1 MKSESELKQYIVIG
15 ITNEG
20 NAAIKVTPDTD
31 AATAFQLLGTLTGY
45 LLNTYRDIAVH
56 SIDSSRISNSDDVPV
71 VVQGITESMYDAV
84 NNMFSNIL
92 NEFYPENPALSLED
106 EAILELVNQKI
117 EAKYNSLSEEDK
129 QAYRDTYNKMKAEL
143 EKNNHNQ
150 EQTSK
155 KED

>member
-56 SIDSSRISNSDDVPV
+56 SIDSHSIKNSDDVPV

-117 EAKYNSLSEEDK
+117 EERYNQMSDEDK
-129 QAYRDTYNKMKAEL
+129 QAYAEVYNKMKENL
-143 EKNNHNQ
+143 EKNNKD
-150 EQTSK
+150 K

>member
-15 ITNEG
+15 ITEEG

-56 SIDSSRISNSDDVPV
+56 SIDSSRIKSADDVPV

-84 NNMFSNIL
+84 NNMFSNVL
-92 NEFYPENPALSLED
+92 NEFYPDNPALSLED

-117 EAKYNSLSEEDK
+117 EAKYNAMSEEDK
-129 QAYRDTYNKMKAEL
+129 EAYREVYNKMKESL
-143 EKNNHNQ
+143 EKNNKQ
-150 EQTSK
+150 VQDDK

>member
-15 ITNEG
+15 ITEEG

-56 SIDSSRISNSDDVPV
+56 SIDSSHIKSADDVPV

-84 NNMFSNIL
+84 NNMFSNVL
-92 NEFYPENPALSLED
+92 NEFYPDNPALSLED

-117 EAKYNSLSEEDK
+117 EERYDQLSEEDK
-129 QAYRDTYNKMKAEL
+129 EAYADTYNKIKESL
-143 EKNNHNQ
+143 EKNNQSN
-150 EQTSK
+150 TDK

>member
-15 ITNEG
+15 ITSEG

-56 SIDSSRISNSDDVPV
+56 SIDTHSISNSDDVPI

-84 NNMFSNIL
+84 NNMLSNIL

-117 EAKYNSLSEEDK
+117 EERYNSLSDEDK
-129 QAYRDTYNKMKAEL
+129 QAYADTYNKMKAEL
-143 EKNNHNQ
+143 EKNNHN
-150 EQTSK
+150 TDK
-155 KED
+155 KAE

>member
-143 EKNNHNQ
+143 EKNNHN
-150 EQTSK
+150 TDK

>member
-56 SIDSSRISNSDDVPV
+56 SIDTHSISNADDVPV

-106 EAILELVNQKI
+106 EAILELVNEKI
-117 EAKYNSLSEEDK
+117 EERYNSLSDEDK
-129 QAYRDTYNKMKAEL
+129 
-143 EKNNHNQ
+143 
-150 EQTSK
+150 
-155 KED
+155 